1 VAARVSW
8 WKNFPEG
15 ITANTNI
22 CFVCNDDKA
31 IYKHIGR
38 CLMKRRFSSAE
49 LFELRNSIPINAV
62 IKDLLLMESKTID
75 GYFRFL
81 CPVCN
86 EFQTATKVS
95 TNLARCFSCQKNFN
109 AIDLVMVVK
118 NMGFVDSVSFLKDVL
133 ERRGKIKEW
142 LGQVNQ

>member
-1 VAARVSW
+1 
-8 WKNFPEG
+8 
-15 ITANTNI
+15 
-22 CFVCNDDKA
+22 
-31 IYKHIGR
+31 
-38 CLMKRRFSSAE
+38 
-49 LFELRNSIPINAV
+49 
-62 IKDLLLMESKTID
+62 
-75 GYFRFL
+75 
-81 CPVCN
+81 
-86 EFQTATKVS
+86 VS

>member
-1 VAARVSW
+1 
-8 WKNFPEG
+8 
-15 ITANTNI
+15 
-22 CFVCNDDKA
+22 
-31 IYKHIGR
+31 
-38 CLMKRRFSSAE
+38 MKRRFSSAE

-62 IKDLLLMESKTID
+62 IKDLLLMESKIID

-86 EFQTATKVS
+86 EFQTATKMS

-118 NMGFVDSVSFLKDVL
+118 SIGFVDSVSFLTDVL
-133 ERRGKIKEW
+133 ERRGQIKEW
-142 LGQVNQ
+142 LCQVNR